1 MFNIIQIK
9 FLIRYTVMI
18 SIIIGILVFNFLKEL
33 FFEDWG
39 LFKLVSISSIICLA
53 LLFLL
58 TNSFSAR
65 KLWSICRSFNKNLY
79 PDLNG
84 LWSGYIEIDGGEII
98 DIRASIRQGL
108 LRTELDVYGK
118 TVKSITLECTPT
130 VELGQKKLYYIYRST
145 PRNPSWPIYDG
156 STLLDVMSDVYG
168 ITLSGRYYTDRLTN
182 GRITLFKL
190 SDNININMSY
200 Y

>member
-33 FFEDWG
+33 YFEDWG

-65 KLWSICRSFNKNLY
+65 KLWSICRLFNKNLY

-84 LWSGYIEIDGGEII
+84 LWSGYIEIDSGKII

-156 STLLDVMSDVYG
+156 STLLDVMSDVNG